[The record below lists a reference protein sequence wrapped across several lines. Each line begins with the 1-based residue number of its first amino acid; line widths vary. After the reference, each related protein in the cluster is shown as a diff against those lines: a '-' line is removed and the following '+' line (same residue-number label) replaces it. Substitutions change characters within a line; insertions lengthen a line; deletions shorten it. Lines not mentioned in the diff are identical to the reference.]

1 MHAWRENL
9 FDLGIGLHMPNCPLK
24 MPLSDPILCQQ
35 GHGANES
42 SINDKNDWKTV
53 SNAFSVIDFTEDDLE
68 VWVLEAELPV
78 GLGLRRWF

>member
-9 FDLGIGLHMPNCPLK
+9 FDLGIGLHMPIFIK
-24 MPLSDPILCQQ
+24 MPLSDPFLCQQ

-42 SINDKNDWKTV
+42 SINDKNDWNTV

-68 VWVLEAELPV
+68 VWVLGAEMPV
-78 GLGLRRWF
+78 GLGLRR